1 MIKPPIEE
9 LLEETPGRFALVI
22 TASRRARDINS
33 YFNQLGEGIG
43 AYTPPQVQSL
53 SRKPLTVAFEEI
65 AAGKVDVS
73 KDGEVAIKDTK
84 KIVKKK
90 TVGDLGIDE

>member
-9 LLEETPGRFALVI
+9 LLKETPGRFSLVI
-22 TASRRARDINS
+22 TSAKRAKDINS

-65 AAGKVDVS
+65 AAGKVEVS
-73 KDGEVAIKDTK
+73 DND
-84 KIVKKK
+84 
-90 TVGDLGIDE
+90 

>member
-1 MIKPPIEE
+1 MIKQHIEE
-9 LLEETPGRFALVI
+9 LLKETPGRFALVI
-22 TASRRARDINS
+22 ASAKRAKDINS

-65 AAGKVDVS
+65 AAGKI
-73 KDGEVAIKDTK
+73 EVTDS
-84 KIVKKK
+84 
-90 TVGDLGIDE
+90 E

>member
-65 AAGKVDVS
+65 AAGKVEVS

>member
-9 LLEETPGRFALVI
+9 LLKETPWRFALVI

-65 AAGKVDVS
+65 AAGKV
-73 KDGEVAIKDTK
+73 EVTEK
-84 KIVKKK
+84 
-90 TVGDLGIDE
+90 E

>member
-9 LLEETPGRFALVI
+9 LLKETPGRFALVI
-22 TASRRARDINS
+22 TAARRARNINS

-65 AAGKVDVS
+65 AAGKVEVLDNDV
-73 KDGEVAIKDTK
+73 VIVKDTK
-84 KIVKKK
+84 KKVKKT

>member
-9 LLEETPGRFALVI
+9 LLKETPGRFALVI

-43 AYTPPQVQSL
+43 CLLYTSD
-53 SRKPLTVAFEEI
+53 
-65 AAGKVDVS
+65 AAD
-73 KDGEVAIKDTK
+73 D
-84 KIVKKK
+84 
-90 TVGDLGIDE
+90 

>member
-9 LLEETPGRFALVI
+9 LLKETPGRFALVI

-43 AYTPPQVQSL
+43 AYTPPPQVQSL

-65 AAGKVDVS
+65 AAGKVEVS
-73 KDGEVAIKDTK
+73 E
-84 KIVKKK
+84 
-90 TVGDLGIDE
+90 EN

>member
-9 LLEETPGRFALVI
+9 LLKETPGRFALVI
-22 TASRRARDINS
+22 TAARRARNINS

-65 AAGKVDVS
+65 AAGKVEISDNDV
-73 KDGEVAIKDTK
+73 VVVKDTK
-84 KIVKKK
+84 KKVKET
-90 TVGDLGIDE
+90 TVGDLGINK

>member
-22 TASRRARDINS
+22 TAARRARNINS

-43 AYTPPQVQSL
+43 A
-53 SRKPLTVAFEEI
+53 
-65 AAGKVDVS
+65 AGKVEVS
-73 KDGEVAIKDTK
+73 DQD
-84 KIVKKK
+84 
-90 TVGDLGIDE
+90 